1 MAALALRSKKLAHGI
16 VLVVIDE
23 AVGGNAVI
31 GIVGAGVPGLTVGDT
46 PGVGTAGAALTPR
59 LPTSVDPNGMPVRTG
74 LLVVVGDVDVGVDDA
89 AILLEPEPHIPVN
102 PDVSSVPEDVDSPDV
117 AVIAVDIDIPD
128 DVDIPNGATPPDVA
142 AVAGAEIP
150 VAIPIPPPS

>member
-1 MAALALRSKKLAHGI
+1 MAHGI
-16 VLVVIDE
+16 VLVVVDE
-23 AVGGNAVI
+23 TVGGNAAI
-31 GIVGAGVPGLTVGDT
+31 GIVGVGVTALTVGDIL
-46 PGVGTAGAALTPR
+46 GVGTTGAALTPR
-59 LPTSVDPNGMPVRTG
+59 LPTSVDPNGIPLRTG

-102 PDVSSVPEDVDSPDV
+102 PDVSSMPEDVDSPDV
-117 AVIAVDIDIPD
+117 AVIAVDVDIPD
-128 DVDIPNGATPPDVA
+128 GAMPPDVA

>member
-1 MAALALRSKKLAHGI
+1 M
-16 VLVVIDE
+16 
-23 AVGGNAVI
+23 I

-89 AILLEPEPHIPVN
+89 AMLLEPEPHIPVN
-102 PDVSSVPEDVDSPDV
+102 PDVSSMPEDVDNPEV
-117 AVIAVDIDIPD
+117 AEIAV
-128 DVDIPNGATPPDVA
+128 DVDIPYGATPPDVA
-142 AVAGAEIP
+142 AAAGVEIP